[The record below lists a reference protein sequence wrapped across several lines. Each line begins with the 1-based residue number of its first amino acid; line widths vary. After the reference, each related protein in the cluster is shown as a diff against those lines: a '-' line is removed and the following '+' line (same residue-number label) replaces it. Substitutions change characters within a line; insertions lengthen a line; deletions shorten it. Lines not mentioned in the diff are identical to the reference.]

1 MIVPTVIEDN
11 IINAC
16 KCGDAHAQKLLYNR
30 YAPTMFGICLRYASD
45 YHTAEDILQD
55 GFVKV
60 FNNIKRFRNE
70 GSFEGWVKRIFVNT
84 AIEYYRKAAR
94 SFRFSPLS
102 VVIEKSFNDVQFTSL
117 ERDEL
122 LKLIQQLPDGYR
134 LVFNLY
140 VIEGYTHDEIS
151 KQLNINLGT
160 SKSQLAR
167 AKKYLRKLINNQRAS
182 EESTILQA
190 RSYAP
195 GYA

>member
-1 MIVPTVIEDN
+1 VPTVIEDN

>member
-1 MIVPTVIEDN
+1 LIVPTVIEDN